1 MIPKFR
7 VWDKVNKKIK
17 QVYSIDFDENGEI
30 QSIKDE
36 YTKPNE
42 VYAMFEMEYFELMQ
56 STGLK
61 DKNGVE
67 IYEGDIIEFEDEA
80 FCYPFDDEAIVETIN
95 RAQVI
100 IDKVKGIF
108 LENFMVKDSTIA
120 KEYKYYYDLPTSEK
134 TIFFKECSVVGN
146 VFEDENLLEDE

>member
-7 VWDKVNKKIK
+7 AWDKVNKKLK

-42 VYAMFEMEYFELMQ
+42 VYAMFEIGYFELMQ

-61 DKNGVE
+61 DKNGIE
-67 IYEGDIIEFEDEA
+67 IYEGDIVQHSEKPNPF
-80 FCYPFDDEAIVETIN
+80 FSYPFKVIQARTGEWRLDNFRCGTVLAFSNQDE
-95 RAQVI
+95 
-100 IDKVKGIF
+100 
-108 LENFMVKDSTIA
+108 LEV
-120 KEYKYYYDLPTSEK
+120 L
-134 TIFFKECSVVGN
+134 GN
-146 VFEDENLLEDE
+146 IYENLELLEGE

>member
-1 MIPKFR
+1 MMPKFR
-7 VWDKVNKKIK
+7 VWDKNNEKMLNWKELDLTK
-17 QVYSIDFDENGEI
+17 ELGEDEI
-30 QSIKDE
+30 TI
-36 YTKPNE
+36 
-42 VYAMFEMEYFELMQ
+42 FEPTGQFAQPMYFYETMQ

-67 IYEGDIIEFEDEA
+67 IYEGDIIEFEDES

-108 LENFMVKDSTIA
+108 LENFMVKDSMIA
-120 KEYKYYYDLPTSEK
+120 KKYKYYYDLPTSEK